1 MGTTERLAGAISAFF
16 TGAGYEPHGVCLL
29 WSPGLVLLN
38 VVSDSLIALAY
49 FSIPVL
55 LLYFIRR
62 RKDIPFGSVFV
73 MFGLFIVAC
82 GITHALS
89 VYELWHGAYWL
100 SGVAKA
106 ATAAV
111 SVATAFVMVPLIP
124 KALALRSPA
133 ELEAINRDLTAMI
146 AEKNDT
152 VDKLEREYRI
162 TSLIRE
168 HYLPTLP
175 EPAAG
180 VSFDAVYLPAEVESQ
195 LGGDWYSAMALPDG
209 RYVISIGD
217 VVGHGMEA
225 AIGMDRIRTAI
236 SMGSVNSTDLGEALT
251 RVNNLIRIRGLPF
264 ATACVAILDPKTL
277 LIEYAIA
284 GHPPPLFV
292 SPELTLTEPESGG
305 PLLGA
310 VQDGGYRSR
319 VCRLAV
325 GSRVVFFTD
334 GLIEFSRNLPA
345 GEARLNAIV
354 CQAVQRKSPASEIVD
369 LTLSG
374 AQRPDDIAVLVLSID
389 R

>member
-1 MGTTERLAGAISAFF
+1 
-16 TGAGYEPHGVCLL
+16 
-29 WSPGLVLLN
+29 
-38 VVSDSLIALAY
+38 
-49 FSIPVL
+49 
-55 LLYFIRR
+55 
-62 RKDIPFGSVFV
+62 

-209 RYVISIGD
+209 RYVISIGF
-217 VVGHGMEA
+217 GRQYRWGP
-225 AIGMDRIRTAI
+225 
-236 SMGSVNSTDLGEALT
+236 ST
-251 RVNNLIRIRGLPF
+251 
-264 ATACVAILDPKTL
+264 
-277 LIEYAIA
+277 
-284 GHPPPLFV
+284 
-292 SPELTLTEPESGG
+292 
-305 PLLGA
+305 
-310 VQDGGYRSR
+310 
-319 VCRLAV
+319 
-325 GSRVVFFTD
+325 
-334 GLIEFSRNLPA
+334 
-345 GEARLNAIV
+345 
-354 CQAVQRKSPASEIVD
+354 
-369 LTLSG
+369 
-374 AQRPDDIAVLVLSID
+374 RPTWAK